1 MANNS
6 PHPQARPGQGWAA
19 TAKAVGVHR
28 GTLWRWRKGAA
39 DRAAL
44 TSSAA
49 AAVNVLSW
57 LAENFANSPEVR
69 LRAADGLLTLSA
81 HRSDATIA
89 LATKARAEAY
99 QARGEEAADAR
110 REKARREE
118 ETLDALFYR
127 DVGRTCRLAG
137 LAQPGQSQ
145 RVETLSAFNKKTI
158 RLLRKTANDLERE
171 ERRARPA
178 SPKVGEAGGP
188 QRGVGMRISPA
199 LEARLDWLAGRLG
212 VRRGA
217 AAKTALLAGLRAYEA
232 KYEADEAELLL
243 TLVRSERARR
253 DLIAERSPLAEAT
266 IGSRDRSDPL
276 DTPEIPT
283 PLPPSYKSVC

>member
-6 PHPQARPGQGWAA
+6 PHPKARPGQGWAA
-19 TAKAVGVHR
+19 AAKAVGVHR

-89 LATKARAEAY
+89 LATKARHAAY

-171 ERRARPA
+171 ERGS

-253 DLIAERSPLAEAT
+253 EAISERSPLAE
-266 IGSRDRSDPL
+266 P
-276 DTPEIPT
+276 
-283 PLPPSYKSVC
+283 

>member
-6 PHPQARPGQGWAA
+6 PHPKARPGQCWAA

-44 TSSAA
+44 RSSAA

-69 LRAADGLLTLSA
+69 LRAVDGLLTLSA
-81 HRSDATIA
+81 HTSDATIA
-89 LATKARAEAY
+89 LATKARHAAY

-127 DVGRTCRLAG
+127 DVRNTCRLAG

-145 RVETLSAFNKKTI
+145 TVELSAFNKKTI

-188 QRGVGMRISPA
+188 RRGVGIRISPA

-232 KYEADEAELLL
+232 EYEAELLL
-243 TLVRSERARR
+243 TLGSSLRARR
-253 DLIAERSPLAEAT
+253 EAIAERSPVAEGRSVSGT
-266 IGSRDRSDPL
+266 DR
-276 DTPEIPT
+276 TP
-283 PLPPSYKSVC
+283 

>member
-6 PHPQARPGQGWAA
+6 SHPQARPGQGWAA
-19 TAKAVGVHR
+19 AAKAVGVHR

-89 LATKARAEAY
+89 LATKARHAAY

-171 ERRARPA
+171 ERGS

-253 DLIAERSPLAEAT
+253 EAISERSPLAE
-266 IGSRDRSDPL
+266 P
-276 DTPEIPT
+276 
-283 PLPPSYKSVC
+283 